1 MKYYSAIRKHEI
13 LHFVTTHDVM
23 LSEISCM
30 EKDKNYMIQSY
41 VGYKRKQ
48 KAKRQSKH
56 TQRHRQQ
63 YEGYQRGRGRGR
75 VKRVRGSDI
84 R

>member
-1 MKYYSAIRKHEI
+1 MRKDKI
-13 LHFVTTHDVM
+13 LPFATMWMGLESVM

-48 KAKRQSKH
+48 KAKKQSKH